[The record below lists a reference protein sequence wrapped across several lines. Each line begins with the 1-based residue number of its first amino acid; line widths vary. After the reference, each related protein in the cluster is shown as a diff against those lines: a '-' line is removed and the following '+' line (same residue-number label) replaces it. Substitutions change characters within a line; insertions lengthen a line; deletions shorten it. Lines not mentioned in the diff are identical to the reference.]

1 MVEDDYRI
9 KVFMTEDA
17 LAELEDKYDDKPE
30 DLRKVIRD
38 KIRELVKSAKMAKL
52 QKLVIANIEDE
63 DTKQAKQD
71 SFPLKDFNLEKHTLK
86 TDSNWLPE
94 DFEEEDTRAYSIKVG
109 ANTWKYLL
117 LFVQLFGVRID
128 KWNDSIGKDDPKRKD
143 KIIDIP
149 DCREQVFHEQLLPT
163 ITKELVNAV
172 GDEFDD
178 EFKDIDKAESDKKK
192 EDKKAKKE
200 KGKKNGKDGEK
211 DPKEKKDSK
220 SEKDD

>member
-1 MVEDDYRI
+1 MADEDHRV

-71 SFPLKDFNLEKHTLK
+71 SFPLKDFNLERHTLK
-86 TDSNWLPE
+86 SDPKWLPE
-94 DFEEEDTRAYSIKVG
+94 DFDEDDTRAYSIKVG
-109 ANTWKYLL
+109 SNTWKYLL
-117 LFVQLFGVRID
+117 LFVQLFGCRID
-128 KWNDSIGKDDPKRKD
+128 KWNDSIGKDDSKRKD
-143 KIIDIP
+143 KLIDTP

-163 ITKELVNAV
+163 ITRELVNAV

-178 EFKDIDKAESDKKK
+178 EFKDIDKEESDKKK
-192 EDKKAKKE
+192 EDKKAQKE
-200 KGKKNGKDGEK
+200 KDKKDGK
-211 DPKEKKDSK
+211 DPKGKKDSK

>member
-1 MVEDDYRI
+1 MADDDHRI

-52 QKLVIANIEDE
+52 QKIVIANIEDE
-63 DTKQAKQD
+63 DTKQGKQD

-86 TDSNWLPE
+86 SDTKWLPK
-94 DFEEEDTRAYSIKVG
+94 DFEEEDTKTYSIKVG

-117 LFVQLFGVRID
+117 LFVQLFGCRID

-143 KIIDIP
+143 KIIETP

-163 ITKELVNAV
+163 ITRELVNAV
-172 GDEFDD
+172 GDEFDE

-200 KGKKNGKDGEK
+200 KEKK
-211 DPKEKKDSK
+211 DPKAEKKDSK